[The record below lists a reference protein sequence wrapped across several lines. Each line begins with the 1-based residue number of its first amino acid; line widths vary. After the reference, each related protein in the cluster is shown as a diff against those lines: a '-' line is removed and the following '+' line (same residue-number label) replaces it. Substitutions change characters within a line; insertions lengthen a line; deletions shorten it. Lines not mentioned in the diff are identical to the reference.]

1 MDIVT
6 TTAGLAGTGLA
17 GGALG
22 AAFGALGSL
31 FNRGLGIFE
40 TREKRR
46 DRQLEMA
53 HEKDRWAHDLEIAA
67 GRRGDRAEAA
77 RQALAR
83 TEAEGSWSGLSE
95 SIRAEAALEAG
106 WPWVSAVR
114 ALTRPALTLLLW
126 LLFAV
131 LFLAA
136 SGGALEPDTAS
147 GVIRTAVETI
157 AFSASTALAWWFG
170 DRAPRREA

>member
-1 MDIVT
+1 MDNII
-6 TTAGLAGTGLA
+6 TAAGGGLA

-22 AAFGALGSL
+22 AAFGALGSIL
-31 FNRGLGIFE
+31 NRGMGLLE

-46 DRQLEMA
+46 DRQIELA
-53 HEKDRWAHDLEIAA
+53 HEKERWGHDLELAA
-67 GRRGDRAEAA
+67 QALAGQAAEA

-83 TEAEGSWSGLSE
+83 SDSEGSWTGLAE
-95 SIRAEAALEAG
+95 SLRAEAALAAS
-106 WPWVSAVR
+106 WPWVTAVR

-131 LFLAA
+131 LFVSAMT
-136 SGGALEPDTAS
+136 GALEAEAAA
-147 GVIRTAVETI
+147 GVVATAVNTI

-170 DRAPRREA
+170 DRAPRRDN